1 MLHKEI
7 KTKAQAA
14 KVAKEIAADL
24 MNELEV
30 YDGYVVDVI
39 NDDTQYYI
47 TVTANDKY
55 SSKIITQSAADTV
68 MKVVQYYDMVYRYIN
83 YHLDVK
89 QDKDGKFIPA
99 IVVCFSYK

>member
-7 KTKAQAA
+7 KTKAQGA

-30 YDGYVVDVI
+30 YEGYVVDVI

-55 SSKIITQSAADTV
+55 SSKIITSSATDTV
-68 MKVVQYYDMVYRYIN
+68 MKVVNYYEMTCRGIN

-99 IVVCFSYK
+99 IVVCLSYK